1 MAIIDNP
8 YEIEMD
14 ADCINQDYD
23 VASDIQHQLE
33 EIIQSDTDIQ
43 FE

>member
-14 ADCINQDYD
+14 ADCISQDYD
-23 VASDIQHQLE
+23 VASDIQRKLE
-33 EIIQSDTDIQ
+33 ETIQTDTDIQ